1 MLVFD
6 ATPLI
11 YLAKAGV
18 LHLLSELNEEKVI
31 PESVHR
37 EVVEEGK
44 KKGFP
49 DARKIE
55 KLIEDE
61 AFEVLT
67 WGSGELYYQ
76 LVDNSFISKADI
88 DVLEIADE
96 DDGVALMDED
106 YSRSIAEVEGIECR
120 GSVYLVFRLLKE
132 GVIDDQK
139 AMEMIDKMIEEGWY
153 CSTELYSQIVG
164 RLR

>member
-11 YLAKAGV
+11 YLAKAGC
-18 LHLLSELNEEKVI
+18 LHLTSELDGEKVI
-31 PESVHR
+31 PESVYK

-55 KLIEDE
+55 KLVDE
-61 AFEVLT
+61 GVFEVVSSEK
-67 WGSGELYYQ
+67 GRMYDQ

-96 DDGVALMDED
+96 DDGIALMDED

-120 GSVYLVFRLLKE
+120 GSVCLVFRLLKE
-132 GVIDDQK
+132 GVIDEHK
-139 AMEMIDKMIEEGWY
+139 ALDIIDKMIEEGWY
-153 CSTELYSQIVG
+153 CSTELYSHIMG
-164 RLR
+164 KLR

>member
-11 YLAKAGV
+11 YLAKAEV
-18 LHLLSELNEEKVI
+18 LHLLSELDEEKVI
-31 PESVHR
+31 SESVYD

-55 KLIEDE
+55 KLIDDE
-61 AFEVLT
+61 VFKVVTSDRDRLFDK
-67 WGSGELYYQ
+67 

-96 DDGVALMDED
+96 NDGIALMDED

-120 GSVYLVFRLLKE
+120 GSVYLVFRLVRQ
-132 GVIDDQK
+132 GMIDKDQAVK
-139 AMEMIDKMIEEGWY
+139 TIDKMIEEGWY
-153 CSTELYSQIVG
+153 CSTELYSNMMG

>member
-11 YLAKAGV
+11 YLAKAEV
-18 LHLLSELNEEKVI
+18 LNLLSELDEEKII
-31 PESVHR
+31 PQSVYD

-55 KLIEDE
+55 KLIDDE
-61 AFEVLT
+61 VFEVVT
-67 WGSGELYYQ
+67 SHRGELYDK

-88 DVLEIADE
+88 DVLEIANQ
-96 DDGVALMDED
+96 DDGIALMDED

-120 GSVYLVFRLLKE
+120 GSVYLVFRLVRQ
-132 GVIDDQK
+132 GFIDKDEAVK
-139 AMEMIDKMIEEGWY
+139 TIDKMIEEGWY
-153 CSTELYSQIVG
+153 CSTELYSHIIG
-164 RLR
+164 ELR